1 MKTLIQ
7 ESSFLVRLHKD
18 YAQLRSTLWRNAPY
32 MVDYMDGI
40 NHMDFA
46 TPWSIPGQRAKKD
59 SPLDILKK
67 RFAKGEITKEE
78 FEESKK
84 ILNAGK

>member
-1 MKTLIQ
+1 MHLNEAHYGGMHLI
-7 ESSFLVRLHKD
+7 
-18 YAQLRSTLWRNAPY
+18 LWIIW
-32 MVDYMDGI
+32 MVLI
-40 NHMDFA
+40 IWIFA

-84 ILNAGK
+84 ILNASK